1 MPSKERYVSVSP
13 LLVPVEKTFDYV
25 VPDNLRES
33 VTLGSMVLVPFG
45 RRRIFGMVVR
55 ISDIKPDRELK
66 PVEGIVDDF
75 KTVQRDLL
83 SLCIWISRMYLCPL
97 NLVMEAAFPFHRKMS
112 AHGIEKHAFQDLQR
126 RTVLEK
132 YVVILQD
139 ALKLAEENNFEEF
152 KNAPAQRRVLRALLD
167 EGGGITTHSLMENTG
182 ASMQTIKE
190 LEKKGMVAIDYVPK
204 DMEPSGDA
212 DNNEDHFELNPTQ
225 EHAYKEICRTIEPQK
240 HKVFLLQGVTSSGKT
255 EIYMHAVRCCIE
267 KRKKVILL
275 VPEIALGTQI
285 ISRFLRRFAG
295 HISVWHSSLSM
306 TERLY
311 EWNRITSGESN
322 IVIGARS
329 AIFAPLSD
337 IGLIIVD
344 EEHESAYKQES
355 APRYNAREA
364 AIQRAKLIGCPIVLG
379 SATPSLEMV
388 HLAHEK
394 QIEYLFLPH
403 RIGKSQLPEIKVV
416 DMRKVKASRTTSMFS
431 DQLIEAIRANLEKKE
446 QTMVFLNHRGYAQYV
461 QCFKCGESLICPQC
475 TVSMKYHKEEQAMKC
490 HLCGYSEPVP
500 PTCPSCGSKAL
511 RYYGFGTERVFNQL
525 KRGLHGTARIER
537 MDRDTMSRKGE
548 YHRIITAF
556 EEHEID
562 ILVGTQMIAKGLDF
576 PGVTLVGVVSA
587 DSVINMPDFRSGE
600 RTFQLLMQ
608 VSGRAGRRDIPG
620 TVIIQ
625 TFNPD
630 HPSIRAVKDQNSLE
644 FYDYELQ
651 VRKEAL
657 YPPYTHMINFTV
669 SSEDQKKALEL
680 SEEIGRRLEKKIE
693 PLSDKHYFGTLGP
706 AEAPFFKLHNKYR
719 YFILLRSDA
728 LKELL
733 GAAQSVFESF
743 DNDSRKMIAVDVH
756 PQAMM

>member
-1 MPSKERYVSVSP
+1 MLSKERYVSVTP

-25 VPDNLRES
+25 VPEHLRDS
-33 VTLGSMVLVPFG
+33 VTAGSMVLVPFG
-45 RRRIFGMVVR
+45 KRRIFGMVVR
-55 ISDIKPDRELK
+55 ISDIKPDRALK
-66 PVEGIVDDF
+66 AVEGVVDDF

-97 NLVMEAAFPFHRKMS
+97 NHVMETAFPFHRKMS
-112 AHGIEKHAFQDLQR
+112 KHGIEANAFQDLQR

-132 YVVILQD
+132 YVVILED
-139 ALKLAEENNFEEF
+139 ALKLAEENNFEDF

-167 EGGGITTHSLMENTG
+167 EGGGITTQTLIEITG

-190 LEKKGMVAIDYVPK
+190 LAKKGLVAIDYVPK
-204 DMEPSGDA
+204 NMEPAGETDRT
-212 DNNEDHFELNPTQ
+212 EDHYVLNPSQ
-225 EHAYKEICRTIEPQK
+225 EQAYKEVCATINPSK
-240 HKVFLLQGVTSSGKT
+240 HKVFMLEGVTGSGKT

-267 KRKKVILL
+267 NGKKVILL

-285 ISRFLRRFAG
+285 IARFLRRFAG
-295 HISVWHSSLSM
+295 RISVWHSSLSM

-311 EWNRITSGESN
+311 EWNRITSGESD

-344 EEHESAYKQES
+344 EEHEASYKQES
-355 APRYNAREA
+355 QPRYNAREA
-364 AIQRAKLIGCPIVLG
+364 AIQRAKLIGCPIMLG
-379 SATPSLEMV
+379 SATPSLEMI
-388 HLAHEK
+388 HLAREK
-394 QIEYLFLPH
+394 QIEYLFLPN
-403 RIGKSQLPEIKVV
+403 RVGLSQLPEIKVV
-416 DMRKVKASRTTSMFS
+416 DMRKVKSSRTTSMFS
-431 DQLIEAIRANLEKKE
+431 PLLIDAIEANLEKKE

-461 QCFKCGESLICPQC
+461 QCFRCGESLVCPQC
-475 TVSMKYHKEEQAMKC
+475 TVSMKYHREDQAMKC
-490 HLCGYSEPVP
+490 HLCGFNEPVP
-500 PTCPSCGSKAL
+500 PACPACKSKAL

-525 KRGLHGTARIER
+525 KRGLKGARIER
-537 MDRDTMSRKGE
+537 MDRDTTSRKGE

-556 EEHEID
+556 DEKEID

-587 DSVINMPDFRSGE
+587 DSIVNMPDFRSSE

-630 HPSIRAVKDQNSLE
+630 HPAIVAVQNQNSQE
-644 FYDYELQ
+644 FYEHELEI
-651 VRKEAL
+651 RREAL
-657 YPPYTHMINFTV
+657 YPPFTKMVNFTI
-669 SSEDQKKALEL
+669 SSEDQKAALEL
-680 SEEIGRRLEKKIE
+680 AEEIGRRLEKTIE
-693 PLSDKHYFGTLGP
+693 PLSMKHYFGILGP
-706 AEAPFFKLHNKYR
+706 AEAPFFKLHNHYR
-719 YFILLRSDA
+719 YFILLRSEA

-733 GAAQSVFESF
+733 GTAQSVFDSF
-743 DNDSRKMIAVDVH
+743 DAETRRMIAVDVH
-756 PQAMM
+756 PQSMM